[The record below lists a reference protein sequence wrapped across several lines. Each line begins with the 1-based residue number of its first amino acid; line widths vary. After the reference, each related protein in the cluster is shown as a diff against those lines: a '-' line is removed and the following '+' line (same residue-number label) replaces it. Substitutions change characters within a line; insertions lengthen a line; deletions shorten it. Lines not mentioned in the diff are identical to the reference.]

1 MKKRAEDTALTPTVS
16 NADAVVGGQ
25 ATINVTAAHSP
36 PLPAVSVAMLSKTE
50 QSRVDYRGGKGE
62 LLSLGEMYLNELSD
76 IFVFEVT
83 NQKTHNLKLQLRV
96 ELRMPFQNSQW
107 GFQLENEN
115 VSIMQREL
123 QQEKDR
129 AVATDEFNHVPFS
142 VLRSC
147 SKAAL
152 CAENVYLCEG
162 YNELFNHIGTVNEIE
177 LAPRESKRIVLSM
190 YTKLTPQ
197 HNATGNAVYAAA
209 EDSSEEERAHLS
221 ETSCFVLSGRLI
233 LQPSY
238 VDGSGISRLPIPEM
252 LVPLQGH
259 VCRSL
264 LRLDVKE
271 LHFDDCVPGGS
282 FVKDFTVWNRSEIPL
297 LFKLVSPMTPWS
309 ENKELL
315 VCTDYN
321 SGYVIGDKTLQA
333 AAYGHVRIRV
343 TFRPTE
349 IGELFFEIQAQNLHD
364 SRNVKILR
372 IHAITNQEHHRE
384 GLSIKEPSGSYL
396 MSGSRL
402 DFGDCYTGIASS
414 KIILMRNMTEVAL
427 HVDLTSDRPKEI
439 TFEMKLQQNRSR
451 VPRAPRVD
459 ELLSPTHSDDGTSP
473 KGSLLP
479 DGSKVPLSFP
489 NTDAYGP
496 DSDEEVD
503 DNEADFYEEDFQQT
517 KRSSFEENPMGDTE
531 DLDDD
536 FEFDRELRV
545 LPQSTLD
552 SQKTRSSRENADQ
565 RKKVFRTRGKESKKT
580 ASQAKNVAY
589 DSGMDSPRSSPER
602 NISRNRHL
610 VSIDDNNASNFLVE
624 TIDLPP
630 GVERTILI
638 WYSPVSSSNLEGMYG
653 ENADAV
659 DLKAARLT
667 KQTFR
672 VSFRCFLMQGAWQQ
686 AQSRV
691 YDRTLGK
698 SIHIRART
706 CTSIV
711 TVTPSILHL
720 GDCNIGELKSSS
732 CMLTNHSELP
742 TVVKPL
748 VTSKVIS
755 TVPNDDMMLGPKQSI
770 ELKIEIIPRKTNP
783 NYSRLVSI
791 TNMKNKS
798 NVSQICVRSSNM
810 DAHHVIYHSLFYK
823 LLTQSRSAFL
833 NFEQV
838 TINSV
843 GVQVFDLENIT
854 NAPLHLNIGS
864 SAPSKLRLYC
874 MKHPFADVAN
884 PAMSLNNG
892 EERDEESKV
901 CVSPAASS
909 LQNSGSGTPS
919 NVSTQMS
926 QPPAGRTVR
935 RRRSFCSV
943 SDLADGKTNLKRGKP
958 TALRELLTKKL
969 AELSVSQ
976 TSSQSSASSNGT
988 SSIARSASTQHFE
1001 SDKGRQERHNIS
1013 GLQSRGYLSQG
1024 TAGER
1029 KPLEGASNASLLTP
1043 ADLVA
1048 DRRFSEEV
1056 ATLLQLFAISRADC
1070 DAYCHSSLPS
1080 KEKEEEIVAMVQ
1092 ERTKRLQ
1099 ALLADKRLTLL
1110 NSNKEKN
1117 VRVPAKSR
1125 LRIVAVLS
1133 PMAPQTTAT
1142 KDVAKIRVERH
1153 KIMITLPPGG
1163 NKKAVT
1169 EGSKLDQNKL
1179 VWAASKH
1186 PFDTRSSVRE
1196 LLLKSRVCRSVMN
1209 VNQKNINF
1217 GRIATSSK
1225 SSKRLVV
1232 QNMSPIPLVYS
1243 VEKTGSISSGFL
1255 QIKEGKVGVVKAFGA
1270 KEICFQFQPTLAGP
1284 FEEKL
1289 NIINVQDVENS
1300 VSVTIKAKVVK
1311 RETFKLLQ
1319 SGQTILLGKCI
1330 VGEKTEEVK
1339 IAVRNTS
1346 RKKREYVIQVDPS
1359 FTVPSLRP
1367 TFYFSVDETPA
1378 TVITQAQE
1386 KKLDEEL
1393 EKLEH
1398 KLRIAVTKKKTDKIV
1413 KLNAKISQVKALLSG
1428 EQILHALGSPTDSD
1442 GETTGRSGGSGEV
1455 GGFDPYD
1462 SANSESELSEF
1473 ESSSRS
1479 WRRSLRQPDKSV
1491 MDVKPG
1497 LLSSTSSNTNTL
1509 HFSLGAEATG
1519 RVVAYAIFNPLKCGD
1534 SSPKAGEDGDK
1545 HGVHQSQKMKKRQL
1559 CRDATPA
1566 VGVGKFLLFEQQNKD
1581 VVKELQY
1588 NAEIFLRTPAG
1599 KNAYCRAVGRKPP
1612 SVLPPHPKTGTVPS
1626 IVDEGLLESRAG
1638 KPRGISGGSVSRYD
1652 DVLPSL
1658 TAPVETNSA
1667 AVERRR
1673 NLTIQIPD
1681 SGKVTQRLNVAITPN
1696 QFGKFPTSSSLLVPA
1711 EESPS
1716 DNHGWSMMVSLDSLS
1731 NKDSAVV
1738 EVAWNPVGTFKNV
1751 LAFTCDVVPP
1761 DFLVQ
1766 DDMNTRTGEI
1776 EVCGRVLLP
1785 LKLNIPVDRTVNL
1798 NVKWCFTSDAGFASS
1813 TPLASCVSRS
1823 VLESASE
1830 AAELN
1835 AGTIDFFYHS
1845 SNSIPQEHVKDST
1858 PRTPISSVDVAI
1870 VKAVQ
1875 RSLCFEVEALDLGEH
1890 QQGDEIRG
1898 KVVIHNRSHQAL
1910 QYLLLAG
1917 SRDQTGGSILSSV
1930 SPLLVGGDMTFENAT
1945 GTVQAGSFVTAAFV
1959 YKGSVPG
1966 HHNEQIV
1973 LRNLSGDRLDTSVL
1987 TLSVRIVRPVYVR
2000 IPELDPQV
2008 TGQLEVLDL
2017 GPCYVTPEMQ
2027 DIAVD
2032 SPNVSLRF
2040 SKVHKLTLHS
2050 QVEDRLVIC
2059 ASSNLKTQCYVYEDA
2074 RLQREATH
2082 VVMNGMQ
2089 SIDLY
2094 VAIRPRLS
2102 LDAIKTGSTR
2112 DLVGGIRVQLFGL
2125 LATGDTPEGEKSE
2138 MLAEFTVKFIGVA
2151 GASIAHVT
2159 PSLVDFGVEYNS
2171 GQMQMC
2177 QTHEGQFELINMSKA
2192 LPLGYR
2198 LFVTSATDGYSD
2210 DDDSLHVSL
2219 KHEKG
2224 EIPAGETG
2232 IIEFRVMAYS
2242 NGLYRR
2248 RIMVENTYYPGKVS
2262 FVDVLLFVD
2271 SGALSCEIAG
2281 SDTNDYQRLE
2291 ENIRAPC
2298 NVMNESATIH
2308 TIDLGLINVIRLED
2322 ELSDT
2327 MSVSG
2332 ENEPASRKYRING
2345 EHSNGLFIEAQPTAF
2360 SMSRLPGEKTL
2371 VLTNATDRSM
2381 VVRPVSTLPLTF
2393 QWKGKEDVPNS
2404 SDVEQNPLLAR
2415 FASTQDARRLCM
2427 PPMGGVAP
2435 RNGPASVCCGEP
2447 FTLEAKSTY
2456 SLSFRFASIA
2466 ATAPLPVDTIEGGK
2480 LYPLRGMIGIQSFE
2494 SSESEDMGDACT
2506 LKVVNIYG
2514 SYGEPRFHIA
2524 EKRIAL
2530 GKIGYTLGWKS
2541 STFEVSVKNVSDVAV
2556 SFVIANL
2563 PDFIHLRNARNASR
2577 IQFYDKGDQNLV
2589 DQVPSLQMLALQA
2602 EKQLDN
2608 ASTSRWSA
2616 WKLQPRA
2623 TCVLDM
2629 EQVRTKE
2636 FLAPGFHEFPLHFF
2650 NLYNPRNHED
2660 VLVQAHI
2667 ISSYAKLVVDPEN
2680 SDYEAEPAESNERHV
2695 AFLPPVTV
2703 PTPHE
2708 APHRANFW
2716 FSLRNVYDEELSV
2729 KLSSQ
2734 THSPFDRTIELLL
2747 MFRSA
2752 NTPLTSILIAPGES
2766 VDIRVVCHVLSSAR
2780 LSADMWSAGGNNSPT
2795 SETLDLG
2802 RVWLDISIHDM
2813 EDTAQRKEVHVKGK
2827 LLPGKTFLLSA
2838 SNLHFFATATDLPA
2852 NIPVDQLPPSL
2863 KKSTPGASR
2872 DSSQITSP
2880 RKSQQTIT
2888 CVVHQLLNS
2897 FESFWVRNPSTSE
2910 VLNFV
2915 IDPIAMYQP
2924 GLCLVEGSAEAEMCA
2939 ISEWVQAIAV
2949 PSSGTIAPS
2958 ESVKITVHLREA
2970 APRNIDSFRDGND
2983 ISVSGKMTPLH
2994 KMRHNPSW
3002 RSNSWDADS
3011 LESLPDENGQN
3022 HMFLTVRDADS
3033 NLGTEVSTEINVLLV
3048 LQQQSSSGNNG
3059 KQGGVILDKA
3069 LITAAFDA
3077 RNNRLAQSR
3086 KLCSGPALETHLE
3099 DKLFDQSESSGL
3111 DNFEE
3116 FDISL
3121 IRSGSVG
3128 RTNHLPV
3135 LAIRGCTPAEYSSL
3149 ESTRYLIDVGQHTVR
3164 NGGEV
3169 EWEITIESLYNSVAD
3184 PGLDSIE
3191 YRLMLVDKNARS
3203 WLQLSHERGILD
3215 RAHSYQSVVLY
3226 FLRGVVGVYMT
3237 FLVLQ
3242 NLANPS
3248 DLKVI
3253 HVRLEVIA
3261 DLHSLRGM
3269 SSELDP
3275 MTNLFRVLVSNHG
3288 NPKRPRRSSIE
3299 MPPESTPS
3307 GAQRLT
3313 IDFSEVYY
3321 YKLYQNH
3328 SIVIENSSGLSL
3340 DFILSTNARPQ
3351 EVSFS
3356 VTPMSFNEV
3365 STVTLGAHARMQ
3377 VFLHFRPQPKQ
3388 ISLLGASDAVDSEV
3402 NDPWVREIEVYVSCR
3417 LVKDFRETVVLRAIC
3432 SQPQLMVKVVNGE
3445 TNESPSQ
3452 RETYF
3457 SAQPTFLGLVFP
3469 MLESTLSIPGLSAK
3483 AADET
3488 QKFLIVRNT
3497 RSDTNARLAL
3507 RNDSMFFSIAID
3519 ESLTQSS
3526 AVTIDLLNHGVC
3538 SGRRPTLLV
3547 TVQPQSVAVFR
3558 VKPDV
3563 TALWKHHQLWDHSVK
3578 EHITLY
3584 NIRQFA
3590 EHYQVTL
3597 CFTCSNVASFY
3608 VPPNITESYPISA
3621 LEDIVA
3627 KFLQNY
3633 ECTWKWLISYH
3644 EKLLTSQVSPKHL
3657 PSQLPPSPAP
3667 KLAEILNDLESVLDL
3682 ASPLSPRNLTHAAMQ
3697 TFEEAKSVQA
3707 APSRDD
3713 LYQLVQSYRALY
3725 FDFYYI
3731 TDELVW
3737 HGVRGN
3743 AVRHSLALAD
3753 LAYGVVFN
3761 HEVFQSFVADAQSG
3775 SDPAD
3780 VISLPRLLLPWIR
3793 QLGHFLSYFP
3803 ENQEATQPLRQV
3815 YDRLRK
3821 FEAC

>member
-1 MKKRAEDTALTPTVS
+1 MKKRAEETALTPTLS
-16 NADAVVGGQ
+16 NADAVASVR
-25 ATINVTAAHSP
+25 VTTSVDAVQSP

-62 LLSLGEMYLNELSD
+62 LLGLGEIYLNELSD
-76 IFVFEVT
+76 IYVFEVT
-83 NQKTHNLKLQLRV
+83 NQKTHKLKLQLRV

-107 GFQLENEN
+107 RFQLENEN
-115 VSIMQREL
+115 VNIMQREL

-142 VLRSC
+142 VLRSS

-177 LAPRESKRIVLSM
+177 LTPRESKRVVLSM
-190 YTKLTPQ
+190 YTTLTPQ
-197 HNATGNAVYAAA
+197 HNAVGNTAYAAA
-209 EDSSEEERAHLS
+209 GDSSEEERAHLS

-238 VDGSGISRLPIPEM
+238 VDGSGTSRLPIPEM
-252 LVPLQGH
+252 LMPLQGQ

-349 IGELFFEIQAQNLHD
+349 IGERFFDIQAQNLHD
-364 SRNVKILR
+364 SRNVKTLK

-402 DFGDCYTGIASS
+402 NFGDCYTGIASS
-414 KIILMRNMTEVAL
+414 KVILMRNMTEVAL
-427 HVDLTSDRPKEI
+427 YVDLTSDRPKEI

-459 ELLSPTHSDDGTSP
+459 ELLSPTNLDDGASS
-473 KGSLLP
+473 KGSFLP
-479 DGSKVPLSFP
+479 DGSKTPLSFP
-489 NTDAYGP
+489 DADAYGP

-503 DNEADFYEEDFQQT
+503 DNEADFFEEDFQQM
-517 KRSSFEENPMGDTE
+517 KRNSFEENPMGDAE

-552 SQKTRSSRENADQ
+552 SQKVRCSRGDADQ
-565 RKKVFRTRGKESKKT
+565 RKKALRTRGKESKKT
-580 ASQAKNVAY
+580 ASRAKDVAY
-589 DSGMDSPRSSPER
+589 DGCSPRSSPER
-602 NISRNRHL
+602 SIPRDRHL
-610 VSIDDNNASNFLVE
+610 VSVDDNNASNFLVE

-638 WYSPVSSSNLEGMYG
+638 WYSPASSSNLEGIYD

-686 AQSRV
+686 TQSRV

-732 CMLTNHSELP
+732 CILTNHSELP

-748 VTSKVIS
+748 VMSKVIS
-755 TVPNDDMMLGPKQSI
+755 TVPNDDMMLGPKQST

-791 TNMKNKS
+791 ANMKNKS
-798 NVSQICVRSSNM
+798 NVPQICVRSSNM

-884 PAMSLNNG
+884 PVKSLNNG
-892 EERDEESKV
+892 GERDEESKV
-901 CVSPAASS
+901 RVSPAASS

-919 NVSTQMS
+919 NVSTQMN
-926 QPPAGRTVR
+926 QPPVGRTVR

-943 SDLADGKTNLKRGKP
+943 SELTDGKTNLKRGKP

-969 AELSVSQ
+969 TALSVSQ
-976 TSSQSSASSNGT
+976 TSSQASAFTTGT

-1001 SDKGRQERHNIS
+1001 NDKGRQKQHHIS
-1013 GLQSRGYLSQG
+1013 GLQSRGHLPQG

-1029 KPLEGASNASLLTP
+1029 KPLEGVFNASLLTP
-1043 ADLVA
+1043 ADVVA
-1048 DRRFSEEV
+1048 DRSFSEEV
-1056 ATLLQLFAISRADC
+1056 TTLLQLFAKSRADC
-1070 DAYCHSSLPS
+1070 DAYCHSSLPL
-1080 KEKEEEIVAMVQ
+1080 KEKEEEIVAMVR

-1099 ALLADKRLTLL
+1099 AFLADKRLTLL
-1110 NSNKEKN
+1110 SSNKEKN
-1117 VRVPAKSR
+1117 VRVSAKSR

-1133 PMAPQTTAT
+1133 PVAPDTAAN

-1169 EGSKLDQNKL
+1169 EGSKLDQSKL
-1179 VWAASKH
+1179 IWAASKH

-1217 GRIATSSK
+1217 GRISTSSK
-1225 SSKRLVV
+1225 SSKRLIV
-1232 QNMSPIPLVYS
+1232 QNMSPTPLVYS

-1255 QIKEGKVGVVKAFGA
+1255 QIKEGEVGVVKAFGT

-1289 NIINVQDVENS
+1289 KIINVQDVENL

-1319 SGQTILLGKCI
+1319 SGQTISLGKCI
-1330 VGEKTEEVK
+1330 VGEKTEEMK

-1346 RKKREYVIQVDPS
+1346 RKKRDA
-1359 FTVPSLRP
+1359 R
-1367 TFYFSVDETPA
+1367 
-1378 TVITQAQE
+1378 

-1398 KLRIAVTKKKTDKIV
+1398 KLRIAVTKKKADKII

-1428 EQILHALGSPTDSD
+1428 EQILNALGSPIDSD
-1442 GETTGRSGGSGEV
+1442 AETTGRSGGSGEV
-1455 GGFDPYD
+1455 GEFDPYD
-1462 SANSESELSEF
+1462 SANSESELSES
-1473 ESSSRS
+1473 ESSLRS

-1491 MDVKPG
+1491 MDVKTG
-1497 LLSSTSSNTNTL
+1497 LLSSTSSSTNML
-1509 HFSLGAEATG
+1509 RFSLGAEATG

-1534 SSPKAGEDGDK
+1534 SSPKAGENGDK
-1545 HGVHQSQKMKKRQL
+1545 HGV
-1559 CRDATPA
+1559 
-1566 VGVGKFLLFEQQNKD
+1566 GKFILFEQQNKD

-1612 SVLPPHPKTGTVPS
+1612 SVLPPHPKTGTGPFV
-1626 IVDEGLLESRAG
+1626 VDEGSLESRAG

-1667 AVERRR
+1667 AVERRH

-1681 SGKVTQRLNVAITPN
+1681 LGKVTQRLNVVITPN
-1696 QFGKFPTSSSLLVPA
+1696 QLGKSPSSSSLLIPA

-1716 DNHGWSMMVSLDSLS
+1716 ENGGWSMTVSLGSLS
-1731 NKDSAVV
+1731 NKVLAVM
-1738 EVAWNPVGTFKNV
+1738 EVVWNPVGTFKNV

-1766 DDMNTRTGEI
+1766 DDTNTRTD
-1776 EVCGRVLLP
+1776 EVETRGRMLLP
-1785 LKLNIPVDRTVNL
+1785 LKLNIPVDRTVTL
-1798 NVKWCFTSDAGFASS
+1798 NVKWCFTSDAGFALS

-1845 SNSIPQEHVKDST
+1845 INSVPPKHIKDLT

-1875 RSLCFEVEALDLGEH
+1875 RSLCFEIDALDLGEH

-1898 KVVIHNRSHQAL
+1898 KIVIHNRSHQAL

-1917 SRDQTGGSILSSV
+1917 SRDQTGGSISSSV

-2008 TGQLEVLDL
+2008 TGQLEILDL

-2032 SPNVSLRF
+2032 SPNVSFRF

-2050 QVEDRLVIC
+2050 QVEDSLIIC

-2125 LATGDTPEGEKSE
+2125 LANGDTSRGEKSE

-2151 GASIAHVT
+2151 GASIARVT

-2171 GQMQMC
+2171 GHMQTC
-2177 QTHEGQFELINMSKA
+2177 QTHEGQFELINM
-2192 LPLGYR
+2192 
-2198 LFVTSATDGYSD
+2198 
-2210 DDDSLHVSL
+2210 
-2219 KHEKG
+2219 
-2224 EIPAGETG
+2224 
-2232 IIEFRVMAYS
+2232 MAHWVVK
-2242 NGLYRR
+2242 LQ
-2248 RIMVENTYYPGKVS
+2248 
-2262 FVDVLLFVD
+2262 
-2271 SGALSCEIAG
+2271 G

-2291 ENIRAPC
+2291 EKVVLL
-2298 NVMNESATIH
+2298 VMA
-2308 TIDLGLINVIRLED
+2308 
-2322 ELSDT
+2322 
-2327 MSVSG
+2327 
-2332 ENEPASRKYRING
+2332 
-2345 EHSNGLFIEAQPTAF
+2345 
-2360 SMSRLPGEKTL
+2360 
-2371 VLTNATDRSM
+2371 
-2381 VVRPVSTLPLTF
+2381 
-2393 QWKGKEDVPNS
+2393 KGDVPNS
-2404 SDVEQNPLLAR
+2404 SDVKHNALLAQIR
-2415 FASTQDARRLCM
+2415 FDRGCAKACM
-2427 PPMGGVAP
+2427 PPMEGVTQP
-2435 RNGPASVCCGEP
+2435 Q
-2447 FTLEAKSTY
+2447 KST
-2456 SLSFRFASIA
+2456 SERILCNCTIA
-2466 ATAPLPVDTIEGGK
+2466 VDTIEGGK
-2480 LYPLRGMIGIQSFE
+2480 LVPTSGYDWNQSF
-2494 SSESEDMGDACT
+2494 DA
-2506 LKVVNIYG
+2506 
-2514 SYGEPRFHIA
+2514 RRA
-2524 EKRIAL
+2524 R
-2530 GKIGYTLGWKS
+2530 
-2541 STFEVSVKNVSDVAV
+2541 D
-2556 SFVIANL
+2556 L
-2563 PDFIHLRNARNASR
+2563 PTCRDCIHLRNARSASR
-2577 IQFYDKGDQNLV
+2577 IHFNK
-2589 DQVPSLQMLALQA
+2589 A
-2602 EKQLDN
+2602 EKQPDH
-2608 ASTSRWSA
+2608 AKHFTHWSA
-2616 WKLQPRA
+2616 WKLRPGA

-2629 EQVRTKE
+2629 EQVRTE
-2636 FLAPGFHEFPLHFF
+2636 EITLLFLSAYL
-2650 NLYNPRNHED
+2650 
-2660 VLVQAHI
+2660 I
-2667 ISSYAKLVVDPEN
+2667 YAKLVVDPES
-2680 SDYEAEPAESNERHV
+2680 SDYGAEPAESNERHA
-2695 AFLPPVTV
+2695 AFLPPITV

-2716 FSLRNVYDEELSV
+2716 FSLRNVYDDELSV

-2734 THSPFDRTIELLL
+2734 THSPFDRTIELLIML
-2747 MFRSA
+2747 RSA
-2752 NTPLTSILIAPGES
+2752 NTSLTSIVIAPGES
-2766 VDIRVVCHVLSSAR
+2766 VDIRVVCHVLPSAR
-2780 LSADMWSAGGNNSPT
+2780 LSADMWSAGGSSAT
-2795 SETLDLG
+2795 SENLDLG
-2802 RVWLDISIHDM
+2802 RVWLDISIHNK

-2838 SNLHFFATATDLPA
+2838 SSLHFFATATDLLA

-2863 KKSTPGASR
+2863 KLTPGVSR

-2880 RKSQQTIT
+2880 RKSQQTTI

-2897 FESFWVRNPSTSE
+2897 FESFCVRNPSTSE

-2915 IDPIAMYQP
+2915 IDSVSMYQP
-2924 GLCLVEGSAEAEMCA
+2924 GLCLIEGSAKAEMCA

-2949 PSSGTIAPS
+2949 PSSGTIAPN
-2958 ESVKITVHLREA
+2958 ESVKITVHLEEA
-2970 APRNIDSFRDGND
+2970 APRNMDPFRDGND
-2983 ISVSGKMTPLH
+2983 INVSGKMATLH
-2994 KMRHNPSW
+2994 KMRHNPIW

-3011 LESLPDENGQN
+3011 LESLPDETGQN

-3033 NLGTEVSTEINVLLV
+3033 DLDTEVLREIDVLLV
-3048 LQQQSSSGNNG
+3048 QQQQSSSGDNG
-3059 KQGGVILDKA
+3059 KQGGVLLDKA
-3069 LITAAFDA
+3069 LITAAFNA

-3086 KLCSGPALETHLE
+3086 KLCSRPALETDLE
-3099 DKLFDQSESSGL
+3099 DKQFDQSESSGL
-3111 DNFEE
+3111 DNFEK
-3116 FDISL
+3116 FDISS
-3121 IRSGSVG
+3121 IS
-3128 RTNHLPV
+3128 
-3135 LAIRGCTPAEYSSL
+3135 EYSSL
-3149 ESTRYLIDVGQHTVR
+3149 ANTRYLIDVGQHTIR

-3169 EWEITIESLYNSVAD
+3169 ES
-3184 PGLDSIE
+3184 
-3191 YRLMLVDKNARS
+3191 
-3203 WLQLSHERGILD
+3203 
-3215 RAHSYQSVVLY
+3215 HSYQSVVLH

-3261 DLHSLRGM
+3261 DLNSLRGM

-3288 NPKRPRRSSIE
+3288 NLKRPRRSSIE
-3299 MPPESTPS
+3299 MSPESTPS

-3313 IDFSEVYY
+3313 IDFNKVYY

-3351 EVSFS
+3351 EVGFS

-3365 STVTLGAHARMQ
+3365 TTVTLGAHARMQ

-3388 ISLLGASDAVDSEV
+3388 MTLLGASDVADSETD
-3402 NDPWVREIEVYVSCR
+3402 DPWVREIEVYVSCR

-3445 TNESPSQ
+3445 TNKTPSQ
-3452 RETYF
+3452 SETYF
-3457 SAQPTFLGLVFP
+3457 SAQPTFLGLVFSDAGIYP
-3469 MLESTLSIPGLSAK
+3469 FNSGFMEAPST
-3483 AADET
+3483 
-3488 QKFLIVRNT
+3488 
-3497 RSDTNARLAL
+3497 
-3507 RNDSMFFSIAID
+3507 
-3519 ESLTQSS
+3519 
-3526 AVTIDLLNHGVC
+3526 
-3538 SGRRPTLLV
+3538 
-3547 TVQPQSVAVFR
+3547 
-3558 VKPDV
+3558 
-3563 TALWKHHQLWDHSVK
+3563 WDHSVK
-3578 EHITLY
+3578 EHVTLY

-3597 CFTCSNVASFY
+3597 CFTYSNVASFY
-3608 VPPNITESYPISA
+3608 VPPNITESCPISA

-3644 EKLLTSQVSPKHL
+3644 EKSLTSQIFPKHS

-3667 KLAEILNDLESVLDL
+3667 KLVEILDELES
-3682 ASPLSPRNLTHAAMQ
+3682 AS
-3697 TFEEAKSVQA
+3697 EECSSSTQ
-3707 APSRDD
+3707 SRDN

-3780 VISLPRLLLPWIR
+3780 VIPLPRLLLPWIR
-3793 QLGHFLSYFP
+3793 QLRHFLSFFP

-3821 FEAC
+3821 FEAS